1 MRRLLAVCSLA
12 GLITACGAPFTP
24 ARLAPSF
31 AEVFGGLY
39 ASQQRELGRTPP
51 SPQSLHP
58 LATCR
63 RTGTAVDGPGEDW
76 VCTVDYADAAASS
89 SQSFE
94 VQLKPDGC
102 WKADGPPA
110 NQPAQLV
117 SALTGDPS
125 TNPLAEFDGCLDI
138 IW

>member
-1 MRRLLAVCSLA
+1 MRRLLAVWAVA
-12 GLITACGAPFTP
+12 GLVTACGTPFTP

-51 SPQSLHP
+51 RPQSLHP

-63 RTGTAVDGPGEDW
+63 RTGTVVDGPGEDW
-76 VCTVDYADAAASS
+76 VCIVEYVEAGTSL

-117 SALTGDPS
+117 DARTGDPR
-125 TNPLAEFDGCLDI
+125 TNPLAEFDGCLDTA
-138 IW
+138 W